1 MFPGQRNSPE
11 YLPEIAQALA
21 EVIGVDVE
29 QLAKTSTHNACALF
43 GWLAMD
49 RLNATPPHLNTQSD
63 LGQALISMF
72 KSVEAEMVQE
82 QAGPGALK
90 IIIFGGCAVHLY
102 THHRVSVDV
111 DAECY
116 ENSLAEPFDL
126 QALLAEV
133 PQAFFDAQSG
143 RMLELHYDLHYTTT
157 FGPIHEDYLER
168 SLPLAEFPETSPLH
182 IRIAAPV
189 DIAIS
194 KLARAS
200 EQDLS
205 DIHALLRSGLILT
218 TDLRRLALEAIDVP
232 KMAKRL
238 DGNLFTSA
246 LDKLA
251 RSPLNEADDS
261 TLVHVAQAVWYSD
274 VDLVR
279 RVGYLLEKLTRFSCA
294 SVHRVMDTRHA
305 LELFPHAMPIAQSP
319 TAVRK
324 RRDEL
329 AASWGLDEGLGKP
342 TPETAAPTIRI
353 ASSIQPRNTRVCTK
367 CVCAKARQG
376 ETGGGTAGVAP
387 DCTGVHEHSEPRFNA
402 VCASADTF
410 RTEPSH

>member
-1 MFPGQRNSPE
+1 
-11 YLPEIAQALA
+11 
-21 EVIGVDVE
+21 
-29 QLAKTSTHNACALF
+29 
-43 GWLAMD
+43 MD
-49 RLNATPPHLNTQSD
+49 RLNATPPPLNTQSD

-90 IIIFGGCAVHLY
+90 IIILGGCAVHLY

-218 TDLRRLALEAIDVP
+218 TDLRRLALEAIDVYVGSKEP
-232 KMAKRL
+232 PTTVL
-238 DGNLFTSA
+238 TNLLQDFLEPEDG
-246 LDKLA
+246 
-251 RSPLNEADDS
+251 EAS
-261 TLVHVAQAVWYSD
+261 
-274 VDLVR
+274 
-279 RVGYLLEKLTRFSCA
+279 
-294 SVHRVMDTRHA
+294 
-305 LELFPHAMPIAQSP
+305 
-319 TAVRK
+319 
-324 RRDEL
+324 
-329 AASWGLDEGLGKP
+329 
-342 TPETAAPTIRI
+342 
-353 ASSIQPRNTRVCTK
+353 
-367 CVCAKARQG
+367 
-376 ETGGGTAGVAP
+376 
-387 DCTGVHEHSEPRFNA
+387 
-402 VCASADTF
+402 
-410 RTEPSH
+410 